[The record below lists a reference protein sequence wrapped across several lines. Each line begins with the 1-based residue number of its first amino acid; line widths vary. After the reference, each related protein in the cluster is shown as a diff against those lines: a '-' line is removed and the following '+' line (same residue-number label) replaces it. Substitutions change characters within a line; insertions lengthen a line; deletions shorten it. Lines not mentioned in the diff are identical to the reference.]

1 MRTSVYMNKKPHG
14 REFEISDIIGN
25 TAFDENRV

>member
-1 MRTSVYMNKKPHG
+1 MRTSVEMNKKPYV
-14 REFEISDIIGN
+14 REFEVSDIIGN